1 MNMNKIAIV
10 YARISSPE
18 QNLDSQEFSCMEYAN
33 QNGFNVVKV
42 FKEVGS
48 SRYSTENLSVLNNLI
63 TSYTDFVLIV
73 YSVDRLSRNTHEAEY
88 LYNTFRANN
97 INVVSVSEN
106 FNVLENRAVFYNRI
120 QLAQNESD
128 LISQRVKRSIDFRK
142 AKGDYIGGVP
152 YGKKL
157 ISIVLKKDRN
167 VNNAEQLYNQQNFG
181 DNSGE
186 LISDYI
192 PETLVSDI
200 IVRYNPETEYIRKVL
215 FTDLYESAVIKFIK
229 DCCNKKLNINEVN
242 YRFFILAQTLDLVW
256 DIEEDK
262 LKFYNANYLD
272 DDFEYTGS
280 DKQDIQ
286 LLTIYE
292 TYSKKSVFKQ
302 SKKIMVKPNHISDIL
317 NRHDIAKRQKF
328 WTPTMVL
335 SCL

>member
-1 MNMNKIAIV
+1 MNKVAVV
-10 YARISSPE
+10 YTRISSPE

-33 QNGFNVVKV
+33 QNNFNVVKV

-48 SRYSTENLSVLNNLI
+48 AHYSTLNLSVLNSLI
-63 TSYTDFVLIV
+63 TSYTDFTLIV
-73 YSVDRLSRNTHEAEY
+73 YSVDRLSRNTNNAEY
-88 LYNTFRANN
+88 LFNTFRANN
-97 INVVSVSEN
+97 INVVSVSEH
-106 FNVLENRAVFYNRI
+106 FNVLENRAVFYNRV

-167 VNNAEQLYNQQNFG
+167 VNHAEQLYNQQNLG

-186 LISDYI
+186 LINGYI
-192 PETLVSDI
+192 QEQQVSDV

-229 DCCNKKLNINEVN
+229 DCCNKKTSISEVN
-242 YRFFILAQTLDLVW
+242 FRFFILAQALDLIW
-256 DIEEDK
+256 DVEQDK

-272 DDFEYTGS
+272 DNSDYTGA
-280 DKQDIQ
+280 DKEDIQ

-292 TYSKKSVFKQ
+292 TYSKESVFKQ
-302 SKKIMVKPNHISDIL
+302 SKKIMVKPNHLADIL